1 VQALDKLAEHFAED
15 VPPRTFA
22 KVRKVLMADQRA
34 VRRRVLDRDDAFA
47 RVTADVEA
55 ARERVKGWTLGHN
68 GWAALKGGLERV
80 YRDGYQAFARARAEP
95 AVENLHEWR
104 KQVKYLWHQLQ
115 VLQPVWP
122 GVMEQLA
129 EQAHLL
135 TQLLGEDHDLAVLR
149 EKVC

>member
-1 VQALDKLAEHFAED
+1 AAKRFKKVRAVLRLVRDDLGAKVYRKENVAFRDAGRPLTAVRDARVLVQALDKLAEHFAED

-68 GWAALKGGLERV
+68 GWAALKGGLERG
-80 YRDGYQAFARARAEP
+80 YRDGYQAFAR
-95 AVENLHEWR
+95 
-104 KQVKYLWHQLQ
+104 
-115 VLQPVWP
+115 
-122 GVMEQLA
+122 
-129 EQAHLL
+129 
-135 TQLLGEDHDLAVLR
+135 
-149 EKVC
+149 